1 MLTPTEIRIK
11 LHFYGIGEADIV
23 KFLRK
28 KSPSPAQNS
37 NSSYMKNLIL
47 LPAILLLFFLSG
59 CKKGDTVYS
68 TPKDVYT
75 IAVLADN
82 HYMDPSLLIQDGPAF
97 QDYLVTDGKL
107 LAASDALMQ
116 EAVYQL
122 IHATPKPDL
131 VLVPGD
137 LTKDGE
143 LVCHVSVHLYLQQLI
158 QAGIKVRVITGN
170 HDIYNPHSYQYN
182 GAVQTRVENTGPDK
196 FRSVYSD
203 CGYSD
208 ALYTDPYS
216 LSYVSEPL
224 PNLWILAIDCCKY
237 DNINDSIYTAGAIRP
252 GTMKWVLDRLA
263 EASQKGKTVFGMM
276 HHGIVEQFTNKH
288 QNFRGFMVDNYADVS
303 TQLMNAGLK
312 IMFTG
317 HFHATDITQQQS
329 GNQTI
334 YDIETGSITVYPCAY
349 RLITYIKD
357 SALIITTKHITN
369 ANYSAIAPY
378 QTFQQYA
385 EGLSQTAADTLFT
398 SSLISQH
405 VPNDAAWHIGHCMA
419 TALCAHVAGDEDKAL
434 EDTAFIGQIARQYG
448 DSGLPEYCNYL
459 WTDFIPK
466 DNSLTIQLKSGI
478 SYK

>member
-1 MLTPTEIRIK
+1 MKK
-11 LHFYGIGEADIV
+11 LFV
-23 KFLRK
+23 
-28 KSPSPAQNS
+28 
-37 NSSYMKNLIL
+37 
-47 LPAILLLFFLSG
+47 LPAILILLFFAG
-59 CKKGDTVYS
+59 CKKSNTVYS
-68 TPKDVYT
+68 PARSAYT

-107 LAASDALMQ
+107 LAASDAIMQ
-116 EAVYQL
+116 EAIYEL

-170 HDIYNPHSYQYN
+170 HDIYNPHSYVYN
-182 GAVQTRVENTGPDK
+182 GATKNRVQNIGPDK
-196 FRSVYSD
+196 FRSIYFD

-224 PNLWILAIDCCKY
+224 PNLWLLAIDCCKY

-263 EASQKGKTVFGMM
+263 EAAAKGKTVFGMM
-276 HHGIVEQFTNKH
+276 HHGLVEQFTDKDTT
-288 QNFRGFMVDNYADVS
+288 FPGFMLDNFKDVAN
-303 TQLMNAGLK
+303 QLMNAGLK

-317 HFHATDITQQQS
+317 HFHATDITEQQS
-329 GNQTI
+329 GNQTL
-334 YDIETGSITVYPCAY
+334 YDIETGSIIVYPCSY

-369 ANYSAIAPY
+369 VNYSGIPPG
-378 QTFQQYA
+378 QTFPQYA
-385 EGLSQTAADTLFT
+385 ESLSLIAADTLFT
-398 SSLISQH
+398 TMLMNGKQITY
-405 VPNDAAWHIGHCMA
+405 NDTAWHISHCMG
-419 TALCAHVAGDEDKAL
+419 TALMVHCYGDEDKAL
-434 EDTAFIGQIARQYG
+434 EDTAFIGQTARRYKA
-448 DSGLPEYCNYL
+448 SLWLPSYCDFL
-459 WTDFIPK
+459 WTDRIPS
-466 DNSLTIQLKSGI
+466 DNSLTILLKSGI
-478 SYK
+478 CFK

>member
-1 MLTPTEIRIK
+1 MKK
-11 LHFYGIGEADIV
+11 LFV
-23 KFLRK
+23 
-28 KSPSPAQNS
+28 
-37 NSSYMKNLIL
+37 
-47 LPAILLLFFLSG
+47 LPAILLIFFLSG
-59 CKKGDTVYS
+59 CKKSDTVTS
-68 TPKDVYT
+68 TTKNVYT

-82 HYMDPSLLIQDGPAF
+82 HYMDPSLLIADGPAF

-107 LAASDALMQ
+107 LAASDAIMQ
-116 EAVYQL
+116 EAIQEL
-122 IHATPKPDL
+122 LQAKPDL

-182 GAVQTRVENTGPDK
+182 GAVQTRVENIGPDK

-263 EASQKGKTVFGMM
+263 EAAQKGKTVFGMM
-276 HHGIVEQFTNKH
+276 HHGIIEQFTDKH
-288 QNFRGFMVDNYADVS
+288 QSFPGFMVDNYTDVS
-303 TQLMNAGLK
+303 SQLMNAGLK

-317 HFHATDITQQQS
+317 HFHATDITKQQS

-334 YDIETGSITVYPCAY
+334 YDIETGSIIVYPCSY

-398 SSLISQH
+398 TSLMSGRQSTY
-405 VPNDAAWHIGHCMA
+405 NDTAWHISHCMA
-419 TALCAHVAGDEDKAL
+419 TALSAHLAGDEDKAL
-434 EDTAFIGQIARQYG
+434 EDTALIGQTGRQYG
-448 DSGLPEYCNYL
+448 ASKWLPGYCDYL

-466 DNSLTIQLKSGI
+466 DNSLTIQLKSGS